1 MCNVQVQDSGRNS
14 VCNAT
19 LTSMK
24 ENGTLFGVKN
34 ASNMTKIHAFLSEV
48 VGKDTQNISG
58 VTNTLIAPATSGTI
72 AKAFSKDSS
81 LSSDGFPKSLSK
93 GKFKLPSSFSAYEV
107 KALPL

>member
-1 MCNVQVQDSGRNS
+1 MCNVQAQDPGRNTIS
-14 VCNAT
+14 NAT
-19 LTSMK
+19 FSSMK

-34 ASNMTKIHAFLSEV
+34 ASNMTKIHAFLNEV
-48 VGKDTQNISG
+48 LGKDTQNVSG

-72 AKAFSKDSS
+72 AKVFSKNSS

>member
-1 MCNVQVQDSGRNS
+1 MCNVQAQDSGRNS
-14 VCNAT
+14 ICNAT
-19 LTSMK
+19 FTSMK

-34 ASNMTKIHAFLSEV
+34 ASNMTKIHAFLNEV
-48 VGKDTQNISG
+48 LGKDTQNISG

-72 AKAFSKDSS
+72 AKVFSKDSS
-81 LSSDGFPKSLSK
+81 SSDGFPKSLSK